1 MAVEYNAYVPS
12 PEEMQRR
19 ALRADGNFIGT
30 GMLFLVALS
39 QFLYT
44 IVVLGLVFFHVIPYA
59 YVGLNDLGLG
69 NTSYLLLYM
78 GVYIVMMGAPLPVAA
93 LIQRRRI
100 QPFGPAK
107 RVHPLAFAG
116 GVLGGMAMC
125 VVANII
131 ASYIMNFL
139 MLLGI
144 PQPPMPDTLMRTPL
158 SLGLNLLIFAVLPAL
173 LEEMVFRGYVLR
185 TLRPYGDRTAIL
197 VSSLLFA
204 LMHGNVLQ
212 VPFAFIVG
220 LVLGYVAVQTD
231 NIWLAVVIH
240 FGNNAMSTV
249 LQYLQIGMSAEDQ
262 NRMTTLVFCVLAL
275 VGLLAL
281 ILLKVR
287 GSRLAAPVNRNG
299 AHDPAFERAGG
310 GAGLYDCDHRVY
322 SPHSAEH
329 RAERG
334 TGCGVKRNRTER
346 GTWSWRTKPTC
357 VWRWSWRGRRR
368 RRARCRWGR

>member
-44 IVVLGLVFFHVIPYA
+44 IVLLGLVFFHVIPYA
-59 YVGLNDLGLG
+59 YVG
-69 NTSYLLLYM
+69 SYLLLYM

-144 PQPPMPDTLMRTPL
+144 PQPPMPDTLTRTPL

-299 AHDPAFERAGG
+299 GGVPTTRHLSGLVAAPAFTIAII
-310 GAGLYDCDHRVY
+310 AFILLILLNTALSVVQ
-322 SPHSAEH
+322 A
-329 RAERG
+329 A
-334 TGCGVKRNRTER
+334 
-346 GTWSWRTKPTC
+346 
-357 VWRWSWRGRRR
+357 
-368 RRARCRWGR
+368 A

>member
-1 MAVEYNAYVPS
+1 
-12 PEEMQRR
+12 
-19 ALRADGNFIGT
+19 
-30 GMLFLVALS
+30 
-39 QFLYT
+39 
-44 IVVLGLVFFHVIPYA
+44 
-59 YVGLNDLGLG
+59 
-69 NTSYLLLYM
+69 
-78 GVYIVMMGAPLPVAA
+78 
-93 LIQRRRI
+93 
-100 QPFGPAK
+100 
-107 RVHPLAFAG
+107 
-116 GVLGGMAMC
+116 
-125 VVANII
+125 
-131 ASYIMNFL
+131 MNFL

-299 AHDPAFERAGG
+299 GGVPTTRHLSGLVAAPAFTIAII
-310 GAGLYDCDHRVY
+310 AFILLILLNTALSVVQ
-322 SPHSAEH
+322 A
-329 RAERG
+329 A
-334 TGCGVKRNRTER
+334 
-346 GTWSWRTKPTC
+346 
-357 VWRWSWRGRRR
+357 
-368 RRARCRWGR
+368 A

>member
-100 QPFGPAK
+100 QPFGSAK

-158 SLGLNLLIFAVLPAL
+158 SLGLNLLVFAVLPAL
-173 LEEMVFRGYVLR
+173 LEEMAFRGYVLR

-197 VSSLLFA
+197 VSSLLFS

-299 AHDPAFERAGG
+299 GGVPTTRHLSGLVAAPAFTIAII
-310 GAGLYDCDHRVY
+310 AFILLILLNTALSVVQ
-322 SPHSAEH
+322 A
-329 RAERG
+329 A
-334 TGCGVKRNRTER
+334 
-346 GTWSWRTKPTC
+346 
-357 VWRWSWRGRRR
+357 
-368 RRARCRWGR
+368 A

>member
-1 MAVEYNAYVPS
+1 
-12 PEEMQRR
+12 
-19 ALRADGNFIGT
+19 
-30 GMLFLVALS
+30 MLFLVALS

-44 IVVLGLVFFHVIPYA
+44 FVVLGLVLFRVIPYS
-59 YVGLNDLGLG
+59 YIELNDLGLG
-69 NTSYLLLYM
+69 NTPYMLLYM
-78 GVYIVMMGAPLPVAA
+78 GVYIVMMGAPLPAAA
-93 LIQRRRI
+93 LILRRRI

-107 RVHPLAFAG
+107 KVHPLAFAG

-131 ASYIMNFL
+131 ASYIMTFL
-139 MLLGI
+139 QMLGI
-144 PQPPMPDTLMRTPL
+144 PQPPMPDTLTHTPL
-158 SLGLNLLIFAVLPAL
+158 SLRGLNLLVFAVLPAL
-173 LEEMVFRGYVLR
+173 LEEMAFRGYVLR

-220 LVLGYVAVQTD
+220 LVLGYVTVQTD

-240 FGNNAMSTV
+240 FCNNAMSTV
-249 LQYLQIGMSAEDQ
+249 LQYLQMGMSAEAQ

-281 ILLKVR
+281 ILLKAR

-299 AHDPAFERAGG
+299 GGTPTTRHLSGLVSAPAFTIAVI
-310 GAGLYDCDHRVY
+310 AFILLLLLNTALSVIK
-322 SPHSAEH
+322 A
-329 RAERG
+329 A
-334 TGCGVKRNRTER
+334 
-346 GTWSWRTKPTC
+346 
-357 VWRWSWRGRRR
+357 
-368 RRARCRWGR
+368 A

>member
-1 MAVEYNAYVPS
+1 
-12 PEEMQRR
+12 
-19 ALRADGNFIGT
+19 
-30 GMLFLVALS
+30 
-39 QFLYT
+39 
-44 IVVLGLVFFHVIPYA
+44 
-59 YVGLNDLGLG
+59 
-69 NTSYLLLYM
+69 
-78 GVYIVMMGAPLPVAA
+78 
-93 LIQRRRI
+93 
-100 QPFGPAK
+100 
-107 RVHPLAFAG
+107 
-116 GVLGGMAMC
+116 MC

-144 PQPPMPDTLMRTPL
+144 PQPPMPDTLTRTPL

-299 AHDPAFERAGG
+299 GGVPTTRHLSGLVAAPAFTIAII
-310 GAGLYDCDHRVY
+310 AFILLILLNTALSVVQ
-322 SPHSAEH
+322 A
-329 RAERG
+329 A
-334 TGCGVKRNRTER
+334 
-346 GTWSWRTKPTC
+346 
-357 VWRWSWRGRRR
+357 
-368 RRARCRWGR
+368 A

>member
-144 PQPPMPDTLMRTPL
+144 PQPPMPDTLTRTPL

-212 VPFAFIVG
+212 VPFAFIV
-220 LVLGYVAVQTD
+220 VQTD

-299 AHDPAFERAGG
+299 GGVPTTRHLSGLVAAPAFTIAII
-310 GAGLYDCDHRVY
+310 AFILLILLNTALSVVQ
-322 SPHSAEH
+322 A
-329 RAERG
+329 A
-334 TGCGVKRNRTER
+334 
-346 GTWSWRTKPTC
+346 
-357 VWRWSWRGRRR
+357 
-368 RRARCRWGR
+368 A